1 MRKQEFLDELRR
13 GLSGLPQAD
22 VEERLTFYGEMIDDR
37 VEEGLSEE
45 EAVNEIGNVEDVVS
59 QIVAEIPLTKIVKET
74 IKPKR
79 AMRAW
84 EIVLLILGFPLWFPL
99 LIAAFAVLFSLYVV
113 LWTLLISLWVVE
125 VALCAVALGLLVV
138 AIGLFILGQLIPAFG
153 ALGAA
158 LILAAASIL
167 LFFVCKAASKG
178 VIKLTG
184 KIALWI
190 KSLFIR
196 KERTK

>member
-45 EAVNEIGNVEDVVS
+45 EAVNEIGKVEDVVS